1 MPRGKAHKFTSHE
14 HDVAMH
20 VKQSYLKK
28 GLSDE
33 EAERRAWATVNK
45 MKSKHKTSI
54 RDLKRK

>member
-20 VKQSYLKK
+20 VKETYRKK
-28 GLSDE
+28 GLSEE

-45 MKSKHKTSI
+45 QKSRHKTSL
-54 RDLKRK
+54 RDLKKR